1 MTADPLPV
9 VLKSEMIRRE
19 KGKFNVLS
27 DGGYKDNHGNPD
39 YETVE
44 FDDESQIHLGG
55 LEYEGESKDIYH
67 FCYYT

>member
-9 VLKSEMIRRE
+9 VLKSEMIKRE

-44 FDDESQIHLGG
+44 FDDDSQIPLGG

>member
-19 KGKFNVLS
+19 KEKFNVLS

-44 FDDESQIHLGG
+44 FDDDSQIPLGG

>member
-19 KGKFNVLS
+19 KEKFNVLS

-39 YETVE
+39 YKTVE
-44 FDDESQIHLGG
+44 FDDDSQIHLGG
-55 LEYEGESKDIYH
+55 LEYEGDSTDDYH
-67 FCYYT
+67 FCCYT